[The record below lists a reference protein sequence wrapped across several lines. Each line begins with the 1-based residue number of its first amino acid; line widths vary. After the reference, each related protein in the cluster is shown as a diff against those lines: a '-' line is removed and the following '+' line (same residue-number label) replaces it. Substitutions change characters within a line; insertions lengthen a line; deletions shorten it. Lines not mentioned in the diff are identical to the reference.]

1 MRFLAPALLLSL
13 AGCPTASGP
22 AVVEQEL
29 LIEAP
34 EASLF
39 AGYSGRVLL
48 RSEAP
53 ARFSVVAGALPSGLA
68 MDEAGRIT
76 GTPDWL
82 GTFEA
87 TVRAE
92 PADGPD
98 LEGPLEITVAPGATE
113 VAPGF
118 PREPK
123 LAPGDTVLLG
133 DLWVRI
139 AGAGEPG
146 MDRRPFEPG
155 LYTAGPDGVFDGGG
169 GDDVRVGD
177 LSLDGEAF
185 LGLGQWNPSNGE
197 AEDDPPT
204 LLDGVLVAGEQAG
217 ERSLSFSAESYPAQP
232 VTLAVVPPDWCPL
245 GDHPGGGPNPGVCE

>member
-1 MRFLAPALLLSL
+1 MRVFAPAVLLPLL
-13 AGCPTASGP
+13 GCPTASGP
-22 AVVEQEL
+22 VDAEPVLV
-29 LIEAP
+29 IEAP
-34 EASLF
+34 AATLF
-39 AGYSGRVLL
+39 TEYSGRVLL
-48 RSEAP
+48 RGEAP
-53 ARFSVVAGALPSGLA
+53 ARFTVVAGALPGGLTL
-68 MDEAGRIT
+68 DEAGRIT

-82 GTFEA
+82 GRFEA

-92 PADGPD
+92 PASGPD
-98 LEGPLEITVAPGATE
+98 VEGALAITVGPGAVE

-118 PREPK
+118 PREPT

-139 AGAGEPG
+139 AGGGEPG
-146 MDRRPFEPG
+146 MDQRPFEPG
-155 LYTAGPDGVFDGGG
+155 LYTAGPDGVFEEGG

-197 AEDDPPT
+197 AEVDPP
-204 LLDGVLVAGEQAG
+204 LLVGGVLVAGEQAG
-217 ERSLSFSAESYPAQP
+217 ERSLSFSVEGYPAQP